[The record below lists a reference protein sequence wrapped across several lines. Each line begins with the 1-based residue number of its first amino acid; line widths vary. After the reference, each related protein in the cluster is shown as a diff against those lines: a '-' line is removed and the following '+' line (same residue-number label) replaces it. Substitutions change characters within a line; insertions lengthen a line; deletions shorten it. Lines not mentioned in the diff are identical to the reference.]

1 MSPREMIGR
10 RVRLTGG
17 VDREVGV
24 LAGKTGRCVGWS
36 MPSGPLAR
44 LWSDASLI
52 VRLDDAGSDD
62 PDTIFVAQGH
72 VEEMR

>member
-1 MSPREMIGR
+1 MRPRDLIGR

-17 VDREVGV
+17 VDRDVGV

-44 LWSDASLI
+44 LWADASLI
-52 VRLDDAGSDD
+52 VRLDGSGTGD
-62 PDTIFVAQGH
+62 PETVFVATGH